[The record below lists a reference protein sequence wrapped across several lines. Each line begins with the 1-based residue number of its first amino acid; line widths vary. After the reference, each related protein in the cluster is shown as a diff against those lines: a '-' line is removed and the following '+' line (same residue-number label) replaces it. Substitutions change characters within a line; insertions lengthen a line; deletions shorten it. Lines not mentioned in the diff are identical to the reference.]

1 MAFKPNKLDP
11 GRSARDLFG
20 WEMRN
25 HRELAGSMSLD
36 QLTEILGCFSKG
48 HLARIERAESMPP
61 PDLPAK
67 LDAAFGTNG
76 LFGRIYILAKK
87 ENFPGKYRRW
97 SEIETKA
104 ETIEEFSA
112 ATIPGLLQTPEV
124 ARLSLLAGHPY
135 ATPQEL
141 DALVSARL
149 NRQKR
154 LVSPTHPHCWFI
166 LDESTLR
173 RPVGDA
179 TVMRRQLDAI
189 ASDQR
194 SHITVQVLPFAAGV
208 HAEMGGSLFLYSVP
222 GRPMVAWEEG
232 ARSGELIE
240 DVEGVAARRRSY
252 DLLRALAPS
261 PRDSRAMIR
270 RISKEYG
277 RASEPSRELAKEQP

>member
-1 MAFKPNKLDP
+1 MAFKPKELDP

-25 HRELAGSMSLD
+25 HRKLADSMSLD

-67 LDAAFGTNG
+67 LDAAFGTDG
-76 LFGRIYILAKK
+76 RFGRVYVLARK
-87 ENFPGKYRRW
+87 ERFPGKYRQW
-97 SEIETKA
+97 SEIEAKA
-104 ETIEEFSA
+104 EAIEEFSA

-124 ARLSLLAGHPY
+124 ARCSLLAGHPY

-141 DALVSARL
+141 EALVSTRL
-149 NRQKR
+149 DRQKR
-154 LVSPTHPHCWFI
+154 LSSSAPPHCWFI

-173 RPVGDA
+173 RPVGNPA
-179 TVMRRQLDAI
+179 VMRQQLDAI

-194 SHITVQVLPFAAGV
+194 SHITVQILPFAAGV
-208 HAEMGGSLFLYSVP
+208 HSEMGGSLFLYSVP
-222 GRPMVAWEEG
+222 GCPMVAWEEG
-232 ARSGELIE
+232 ARSGELI
-240 DVEGVAARRRSY
+240 DDAEGVAARRRSY
-252 DLLRALAPS
+252 DLLRAMALS
-261 PRDSRAMIR
+261 PRDSRVMIR

-277 RASEPSRELAKEQP
+277 RASEPA